1 MQPSI
6 SGGGKETKM
15 SYETDRQAGA
25 RKLYAKRMREEE
37 EARRRREEAR
47 KREEERRKAAEQRAE
62 DHRRQMAQK
71 KQTSTADN
79 QTSGAAGNA
88 GAKPISGSVQKH
100 TSAHANTFYTTQAD
114 NGIIQPRFNSI
125 AAFEHAI
132 EKQQEA
138 LKAMNKQQY
147 NYMLQND
154 ISGMDAL
161 DEPIKRAEKD
171 IDDLKME
178 MYGVMGAFAGSQW
191 GSQQKNNTQA
201 TLPDAS
207 SDSYLRG
214 MQHAYGN
221 MGEGLQA
228 EQVRKQAGKQ
238 KGMLHAYG
246 NVGEGIVAEQARK
259 EAAAQKGMQHAYGNV
274 GDGLVAEQV
283 RKDKNA
289 AYEGML
295 HAYGNIG
302 DGLAAEEARKDK
314 AEWIMDKLTDLMLDI
329 NGMSEVDFN
338 NKYHESGFKS
348 KEEAL
353 AKSNEWILELKKLIG
368 EDALVEFWE
377 STGVPKLTMPKS
389 QDPVWAQAPSVFDK
403 DKGTV
408 GIDGNEIPVI
418 TTWSNYK
425 DFSDVTKE
433 TISLSFD
440 RRNFWEMIS
449 QFKVSGEKDST
460 KTEKYNSDQKIS
472 SSAAAVI
479 SAAQSMI
486 NTKRH
491 FDINVHTVES
501 GGKECAVIEYYDS
514 YLDVNNIFGT
524 GYSTLTK
531 KQNSSQFGA
540 TTGYALD
547 GDEYNIDEQHEDIRL
562 TGYLYVNNG
571 RVMVQPVYFLKDKI
585 VDDNKDI
592 TNYFFQSFYLDKN
605 AVLLIDAKL
614 KQQGVDLGIDLD
626 LYP

>member
-37 EARRRREEAR
+37 EERRRREEAR
-47 KREEERRKAAEQRAE
+47 KREEERRKTAEQRAE

-88 GAKPISGSVQKH
+88 GAKPVPGSVQKH

-114 NGIIQPRFNSI
+114 NGIMQPRFNSI

-132 EKQQEA
+132 EKQQKA

-178 MYGVMGAFAGSQW
+178 MYGVMGAFVGSQW
-191 GSQQKNNTQA
+191 GSQQKNNAQA

-228 EQVRKQAGKQ
+228 EQVRTPNRGNMSPAGNTGKPVQITSNGKPLFSANDTPAIGGATLSDSGSSIFSKPQKSDTERLKELMEGIRQANQTGALEQYLKANGLSKADMIALPKQLEDAMGPLAYKVYVNGLEDESAAQ

-246 NVGEGIVAEQARK
+246 NVGE
-259 EAAAQKGMQHAYGNV
+259 
-274 GDGLVAEQV
+274 GLVAEQV

-295 HAYGNIG
+295 HAYGNAGVGMRGGAVDSSNENKRNEVPDFIKQDYIG
-302 DGLAAEEARKDK
+302 DADSIEFIKTTDTFKEVVNSLNMFGQYEEVETKLELQITDTINVDVSNEIARDQYIELVNQKNTEVKVGLGVYS
-314 AEWIMDKLTDLMLDI
+314 LML
-329 NGMSEVDFN
+329 GS
-338 NKYHESGFKS
+338 
-348 KEEAL
+348 
-353 AKSNEWILELKKLIG
+353 
-368 EDALVEFWE
+368 
-377 STGVPKLTMPKS
+377 
-389 QDPVWAQAPSVFDK
+389 
-403 DKGTV
+403 
-408 GIDGNEIPVI
+408 
-418 TTWSNYK
+418 
-425 DFSDVTKE
+425 
-433 TISLSFD
+433 SLSLFA
-440 RRNFWEMIS
+440 IP
-449 QFKVSGEKDST
+449 QGVT
-460 KTEKYNSDQKIS
+460 I
-472 SSAAAVI
+472 
-479 SAAQSMI
+479 
-486 NTKRH
+486 
-491 FDINVHTVES
+491 
-501 GGKECAVIEYYDS
+501 
-514 YLDVNNIFGT
+514 
-524 GYSTLTK
+524 
-531 KQNSSQFGA
+531 
-540 TTGYALD
+540 
-547 GDEYNIDEQHEDIRL
+547 
-562 TGYLYVNNG
+562 
-571 RVMVQPVYFLKDKI
+571 
-585 VDDNKDI
+585 
-592 TNYFFQSFYLDKN
+592 
-605 AVLLIDAKL
+605 LIDAGL
-614 KQQGVDLGIDLD
+614 LAGDLALPQAYKVNEDIEDFLGGAYKVSQFTIDADWDIKGYGGGKHVTRTGFVVYGEPIVLANGEVYD
-626 LYP
+626 NPLNAVFFYLPK